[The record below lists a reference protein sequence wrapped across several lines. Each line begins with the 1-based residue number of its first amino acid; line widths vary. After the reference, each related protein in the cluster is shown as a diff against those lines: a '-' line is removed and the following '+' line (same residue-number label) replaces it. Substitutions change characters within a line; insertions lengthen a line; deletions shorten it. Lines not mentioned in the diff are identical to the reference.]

1 MTDFSYTCYVIIE
14 FTPRARADQWQI
26 LADGINT
33 DDDFMFRWLRNHAVD
48 ANEIM
53 AFQKFS
59 RGTGM
64 TAGATPDLDKFQFC
78 LTGFEVSFA
87 NRDAVIAKLDEQA
100 ALRGITGNASTKFAG
115 VMQAELQ
122 DVATALGYGPAI
134 VAQLTVANLTFSQD
148 RETARAT
155 ARGWLTTDAAV
166 WYP

>member
-1 MTDFSYTCYVIIE
+1 MTDFSYTSYIILA

-87 NRDAVIAKLDEQA
+87 NKDAVIAKLDEQA
-100 ALRGITGNASTKFAG
+100 ALRGITGNTATKFSG
-115 VMQAELQ
+115 VMQGELQ
-122 DVATALGYGPAI
+122 DVALSLGYSQAI
-134 VAQLTVANLTFSQD
+134 ADQLTVSQLTFSQD
-148 RETARAT
+148 RETARST
-155 ARGWLTTDAAV
+155 ARGWLQAAAAV